1 MSNQLFITVKYGDNK
16 EELFNP
22 HCKSLLL
29 LDCIREKCYCQDG
42 IILDLVDEQGN
53 VSNISE
59 KDNLGEYANQ
69 FLEGRRTYVLIRIT
83 KSANIEMTPNKY
95 ESLLHNIEMVYPE
108 LSERL
113 DRMSRPAQLS
123 PKIGSK
129 QGLSK
134 RKSKAKSP
142 KRSAR
147 H

>member
-1 MSNQLFITVKYGDNK
+1 M
-16 EELFNP
+16 
-22 HCKSLLL
+22 
-29 LDCIREKCYCQDG
+29 R
-42 IILDLVDEQGN
+42 IL
-53 VSNISE
+53 SSE
-59 KDNLGEYANQ
+59 
-69 FLEGRRTYVLIRIT
+69 
-83 KSANIEMTPNKY
+83 SANIEMTPNKY